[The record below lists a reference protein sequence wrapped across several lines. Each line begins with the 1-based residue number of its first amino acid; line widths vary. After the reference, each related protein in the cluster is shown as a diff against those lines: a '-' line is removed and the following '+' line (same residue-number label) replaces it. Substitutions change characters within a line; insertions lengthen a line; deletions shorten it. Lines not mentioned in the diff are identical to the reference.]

1 MRNKFIGIF
10 DSGFGGLDILQS
22 IVRKLPEYNYIYL
35 GDSVNAP
42 YGDRPQE
49 TIHGFTKKAVDF
61 LFDKDCGVVILA
73 CNTASSESLRKIQQ
87 AYGADKK
94 VLGVLIP
101 AAEEAVKMTK
111 NKKIGVMAT
120 EGTVRSGA
128 FERELKKV
136 DPQIEVFQQACPL
149 LVPIVESGEQDSEK
163 TEEILKEYL
172 QPLLEESID
181 TLILGCTHFGILKNK
196 IKRIVGEGVYIIG
209 EGETV
214 PKKLTDYLRRHL
226 EIEKN
231 LAKEGA
237 RKFYTTGDV
246 EQFNELGSRFFGQEI
261 KAEKVGL

>member
-1 MRNKFIGIF
+1 
-10 DSGFGGLDILQS
+10 
-22 IVRKLPEYNYIYL
+22 
-35 GDSVNAP
+35 
-42 YGDRPQE
+42 
-49 TIHGFTKKAVDF
+49 
-61 LFDKDCGVVILA
+61 VILA

-196 IKRIVGEGVYIIG
+196 IKRIVGEGVRVVG
-209 EGETV
+209 EGEVV
-214 PKKLTDYLRRHL
+214 PKKLADYLQRHQ
-226 EIEKN
+226 EIEKG